1 MNKSQLLFLFGCL
14 PVRIL
19 LVYFAKVVSQ
29 LTKTLISY
37 FALLVGVGFIYIYLT
52 GSRKTG
58 PETFGKPIWWNNWRP
73 IHAGLYLAFAYSAL
87 QGYSYAWKYLAT
99 DVVVGIVA
107 FLTHYYF

>member
-1 MNKSQLLFLFGCL
+1 MDKSQLLFIFGCL

-19 LVYFAKVVSQ
+19 LAYFAKVGNQ
-29 LTKTLISY
+29 LTKKIIAYLAIII
-37 FALLVGVGFIYIYLT
+37 GVGFIYIYLT
-52 GSRKTG
+52 GARKTG
-58 PETFGKPIWWNNWRP
+58 VETFGKPIWWNNWRP
-73 IHAGLYLAFAYSAL
+73 IHAGLYLAFAYTAL